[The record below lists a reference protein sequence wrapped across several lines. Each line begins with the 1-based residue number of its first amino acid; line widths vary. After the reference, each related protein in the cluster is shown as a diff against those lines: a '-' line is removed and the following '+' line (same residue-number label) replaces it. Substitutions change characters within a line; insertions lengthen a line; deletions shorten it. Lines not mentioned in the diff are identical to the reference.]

1 MTTHEEPDDVV
12 PHEKIAGILG
22 RAAQLDR
29 DRPETSSVDALRT
42 AAMEAGISL
51 SALDAALAEYA
62 EAVEASLPA
71 EPARPAAAPAAPSS
85 AAGRLP
91 VIRKPAPAIPEKSE
105 SRGVLLAVFL
115 GGFGAHR
122 FYLNDFKGF
131 LYLAFSWTLVPS
143 VVGLVEAFFMGD
155 RVREFNDRRMA
166 AVENLVRKLSGK
178 VEERRPCPHCAEK
191 ILPDAKVCRFCL
203 RDVTPQ
209 G

>member
-1 MTTHEEPDDVV
+1 MTRQEPDDVV

-29 DRPETSSVDALRT
+29 DRPETSSVDALRA

-51 SALDAALAEYA
+51 SALDDALAEYA
-62 EAVEASLPA
+62 ESVEASQPA
-71 EPARPAAAPAAPSS
+71 EPEAPPAAHPST
-85 AAGRLP
+85 AGRLP
-91 VIRKPAPAIPEKSE
+91 AVRKAAPAIPEKSE

-122 FYLNDFKGF
+122 FYLNDYKGF
-131 LYLAFSWTLVPS
+131 AYLLFSWTLVPS

-155 RVREFNDRRMA
+155 RVREFNHRRLA
-166 AVENLVRKLSGK
+166 AVESLVRKLRGK
-178 VEERRPCPHCAEK
+178 VEERRPCPHCAEQ
-191 ILPDAKVCRFCL
+191 ILPDAHVCRFCL

-209 G
+209 D